1 MITLEAETLQSRFWL
16 DGTTEVV
23 AAPGPGRLIEGG
35 DAQRSRTLVAHRRQ
49 YGAPQPAAVPS
60 VAIGRLV
67 AEAGLT
73 GRGGAAF
80 STARKLAA
88 VAERG
93 GWTVVANGTEGE
105 PASRKDQLLMTLRP
119 HLVLD
124 GAMLAAAATGA
135 GSVVICISE
144 DRPAALASM
153 TAAVAERAAFGE
165 VPHARVVATPP
176 RYVSGEETAL
186 VRWLNGGPA
195 KPSAGRRRPF
205 DRGVRNRPTL
215 VQNVETL
222 ANLPLITRHGPGW
235 YRSRGTQE
243 EPGTRLVTVALG
255 AGRLVVLEAACGASL
270 SEVLTRAGVPTAEVQ
285 AVLVGGLY
293 GTWLTGRS
301 AAAAARL
308 SRSGLMPFGASPGA
322 GVLAPVPWDV
332 CGLRETA
339 RILTWYAGESA
350 GQCGPCRFGLPALAG
365 VLGEVAAG
373 RPRPG
378 AMELIDH
385 YSEDIEGRGGCRLP
399 DGAVQLLRSAR
410 VVFADDFTRHL
421 AGQSCRCRPEPQ
433 IGFRPNPAVG
443 Q

>member
-1 MITLEAETLQSRFWL
+1 MRIW
-16 DGTTEVV
+16 
-23 AAPGPGRLIEGG
+23 
-35 DAQRSRTLVAHRRQ
+35 
-49 YGAPQPAAVPS
+49 
-60 VAIGRLV
+60 
-67 AEAGLT
+67 

-322 GVLAPVPWDV
+322 GVLAPVPWDA